1 MHAAERGTEVALLCG
16 PRNHPPVANF
26 VSDGTTR
33 LFALVLERRDLAG
46 MFPKLNVMAIHKRFC
61 PLYSLFVAITIDGD
75 RFEKLAVSPDDV
87 SAVIC
92 HVMHPCVWA
101 GAQHSLS
108 PMVAHGGAVIAIS
121 VISNTR
127 RSVQYCSPREIVNRR
142 KLGLL
147 ADIDSLDSITDAF
160 SPLGT

>member
-1 MHAAERGTEVALLCG
+1 MSANRRLRKMAVRTNDSRAGSVNRRVPRVGCRVQKAGIRCQQFCPSTESALLCG

-26 VSDGTTR
+26 VSDRTTR

-46 MFPKLNVMAIHKRFC
+46 MFPKLNVMAIHKRLC
-61 PLYSLFVAITIDGD
+61 PLYSLFVAITTDGD

-108 PMVAHGGAVIAIS
+108 PMVAHGG
-121 VISNTR
+121 
-127 RSVQYCSPREIVNRR
+127 
-142 KLGLL
+142 
-147 ADIDSLDSITDAF
+147 
-160 SPLGT
+160 